1 MRRLSELTGKKLVTA
16 VMLAA
21 AMTLS
26 LAGCGSSDA
35 ASDAEVT
42 ESAAADEAASDK
54 TTSDEASADDAVDT
68 SELKPLRVGVGGSND
83 TYTMYTGNVA
93 YTQGYLEE
101 ELNAVGYTLELSNF
115 AGAGPEI
122 NEALAAGQ
130 LDAAVYGDFP
140 AFTSKS
146 NGIDTTVVASVN
158 GQQQYAVITSNDEI
172 KEAKDL
178 EGKKVIIAQGTV
190 TQFFWDHYA
199 TARGLDE
206 SKIEIINATSDAQS
220 LLATKDADAYIMMP
234 SSLYYMESLGLGTV
248 IDTGADIPEGS
259 TTYLF
264 VVTSNL
270 LKESPE
276 VGVAIN
282 KALIR
287 AYDDI
292 AADQQI
298 LYDATATL
306 TITADFTQKDYE
318 FDTVLDALSPE
329 IPEDRLSHYD
339 ELNDWLVSHSIISQP
354 VDVDSFIDRTYYK
367 QAAEELG
374 K

>member
-1 MRRLSELTGKKLVTA
+1 MTA